1 MKTLALVGC
10 GHIHTP
16 NFVQRMA
23 ARQDIKVAK
32 VWDHNADRAKVTA
45 DKLGAAVA
53 EFPKDIWNDAAI
65 DAVVICSETNRHE
78 ELVLQA
84 VAAKKHLYVE
94 KPLGYSAADAWKM
107 AHAIE
112 KEGLIFQT
120 GYFMRG
126 QSIHMFLKQQVANG
140 AFGKISRIRHVNCHS
155 GSLGGWFDKEWR
167 WMADPAIA
175 GCGAFGDLGTHSLD
189 ILLWLID
196 QVPEAATASIK
207 TVTNRYPGCDET
219 GEGIIS
225 FPDGTIATVAAG
237 WVDID
242 QPVQL
247 EISGT
252 EGFAAVINGQLFF
265 TSKHVAGADGKK
277 PWTELPAQLPHAFEL
292 FLDAVNGKKVP
303 LVSAKEAALRSA
315 VMEAMYKG
323 AKSGVWVKPEVL

>member
-126 QSIHMFLKQQVANG
+126 QSIHMFLKKQVEAG
-140 AFGKISRIRHVNCHS
+140 AFGKITRIRHINCHS

-189 ILLWLID
+189 ILLWLIN

-219 GEGIIS
+219 G
-225 FPDGTIATVAAG
+225 
-237 WVDID
+237 
-242 QPVQL
+242 
-247 EISGT
+247 
-252 EGFAAVINGQLFF
+252 
-265 TSKHVAGADGKK
+265 
-277 PWTELPAQLPHAFEL
+277 
-292 FLDAVNGKKVP
+292 
-303 LVSAKEAALRSA
+303 
-315 VMEAMYKG
+315 
-323 AKSGVWVKPEVL
+323 